1 MCGSESIIHHIR
13 TPPLEIDAILINN
26 VSTMIYHDPA
36 KESFHPA
43 KHWGKI
49 HVYTGDGKGKTTAA
63 LGLSLRA
70 LGHGFSVL
78 MIQFFK
84 NHKEFG
90 ELKIGSLLHPRLEIV
105 QFGQQGLIDLAHP
118 SAIDIYYV
126 REGVNYARKALRR
139 EPEKRPHLL
148 VLDEIN
154 VALAYNMIPLDEVL
168 DFLDNKHQ
176 NTEIVLTGRYAPDAL
191 IKRADLVTEMNAI
204 KHYYTDDFTAR
215 KGIEH

>member
-1 MCGSESIIHHIR
+1 MVRVDIPNAPKR
-13 TPPLEIDAILINN
+13 LENKAVLVNN
-26 VSTMIYHDPA
+26 VSIMMYHDRA
-36 KESFHPA
+36 ADSHHPV
-43 KHWGKI
+43 KYFGKI

-63 LGLSLRA
+63 LGLTLRA

-84 NHKEFG
+84 NHKDFG
-90 ELKIGSLLHPRLEIV
+90 ELKIGNLLQPQLEIV
-105 QFGQQGLIDLAHP
+105 QFGQLGVIDLVHP

-126 REGVNYARKALRR
+126 REGLDYARKALRR
-139 EPEKRPHLL
+139 EPEKRPHILI
-148 VLDEIN
+148 LDEIN
-154 VALAYNMIPLDEVL
+154 VALGYHMIPVAEVL

-176 NTEIVLTGRYAPDAL
+176 NTEIVLTGRYAPEAL

-204 KHYYTDDFTAR
+204 KHYYTDDFFAR